1 LNGCRAV
8 NISNH
13 TLDGRIVL
21 VTGAGGDLGSV
32 AAKTCAG
39 AGATVILLGRT
50 LARLE
55 GTYDRIVRQGGP
67 EPLLAPLDLATAM
80 PEELAAIAGSIKSQF
95 GALHGL
101 IHCAAHMDYLGP
113 LRDVGDDQWRQA
125 LDVNLTG
132 AFRLTRTLLPLLT
145 RSEAAAV
152 VFVTDSEA
160 ERRRGYWGPYAVAKA
175 GLEAFALILADEY
188 DGAGTLR
195 VNLFTPGAIRTRLR
209 RKAFP
214 AETTTEPA
222 ALAPYFIDLM
232 RSDSPYTNG
241 GRVTAAAIE
250 PSIIEEEL
258 QHVRT

>member
-1 LNGCRAV
+1 MNT
-8 NISNH
+8 SKP

-21 VTGAGGDLGSV
+21 VTGAGGDLGSL
-32 AAKTCAG
+32 AAEACAG

-55 GTYDRIVRQGGP
+55 STYDRIVQRGGP
-67 EPLLAPLDLATAM
+67 EPLLAPLDLAAAA
-80 PEELAAIAGSIKSQF
+80 PEALSTIAGSIESRF

-113 LRDVGDDQWRQA
+113 LRDVTETQWSQA

-145 RSEAAAV
+145 NTEAAAV
-152 VFVTDSEA
+152 VVVTDTEA

-175 GLEAFALILADEY
+175 GLEAFALVLADEY

-195 VNLFTPGAIRTRLR
+195 VNLFAPGPIRTRLR

-214 AETTTEPA
+214 AEAGADPA
-222 ALAPYFIDLM
+222 VLAPYFIDLM
-232 RSDSPYTNG
+232 RSDSPYLNG
-241 GRVTAAAIE
+241 ERIARAAVE
-250 PSIIEEEL
+250 PSVIEEEF

>member
-1 LNGCRAV
+1 MTTTAP
-8 NISNH
+8 
-13 TLDGRIVL
+13 TLEGRIVL
-21 VTGAGGDLGSV
+21 ITGAGGDLGAV
-32 AAKTCAG
+32 AAEACAD

-55 GTYDRIVRQGGP
+55 ATYDRIVRQGDP
-67 EPLLAPLDLATAM
+67 EPLLAPLDLATATA
-80 PEELAAIAGSIKSQF
+80 EELSAIAGSIESQF

-113 LRDVGDDQWRQA
+113 LRDVTDTQWSQA

-152 VFVTDSEA
+152 VFVSDSEA

-175 GLEAFALILADEY
+175 GLEAFALVLADEY

-195 VNLFTPGAIRTRLR
+195 VNLFTPGAVRTRLR

-214 AETTTEPA
+214 AEATTEPA

-232 RSDSPYTNG
+232 RSDSPYANG
-241 GRVTAAAIE
+241 ERVAAAALE
-250 PSIIEEEL
+250 PSIIEEEI

>member
-1 LNGCRAV
+1 MSAANPALQSRTV
-8 NISNH
+8 VI
-13 TLDGRIVL
+13 
-21 VTGAGGDLGSV
+21 TGAGGDLGAV
-32 AAKTCAG
+32 AAEACAG

-55 GTYDRIVRQGGP
+55 ATYDRIVRQGGP
-67 EPLLAPLDLATAM
+67 EPLLAPLDLATAT
-80 PEELAAIAGSIKSQF
+80 PEELSAIAGSIESRL

-101 IHCAAHMDYLGP
+101 IHCAAHMDYLSP
-113 LRDVGDDQWRQA
+113 LRDVGDAQWRDT

-152 VFVTDSEA
+152 VFVSDSEA
-160 ERRRGYWGPYAVAKA
+160 ERPRSYWGPYAVAKA
-175 GLEAFALILADEY
+175 GLEAFARVLADEY

-195 VNLFTPGAIRTRLR
+195 VNLLTPGAIRTRLR

-214 AETTTEPA
+214 AETALEPA
-222 ALAPYFIDLM
+222 ALAPCFVDLM
-232 RSDSPYTNG
+232 RSDSPYANG
-241 GRVTAAAIE
+241 ERIAAAVT
-250 PSIIEEEL
+250 PSAIEEEI

>member
-1 LNGCRAV
+1 MMTADP
-8 NISNH
+8 
-13 TLDGRIVL
+13 TLEGRIVL
-21 VTGAGGDLGSV
+21 ITGAGGDLGAV
-32 AAKTCAG
+32 AAEACAG

-50 LARLE
+50 LTRLE
-55 GTYDRIVRQGGP
+55 ATYDRIVRQGGP
-67 EPLLAPLDLATAM
+67 EPLLAPLDLAAAT
-80 PEELAAIAGSIKSQF
+80 PEELSAIAGSVESRL

-101 IHCAAHMDYLGP
+101 IHCAAHMDYLGS
-113 LRDVGDDQWRQA
+113 LRDVGDAQWRDA

-160 ERRRGYWGPYAVAKA
+160 ERRRSYWGPYAVAKA
-175 GLEAFALILADEY
+175 GLEAFALVLADEY

-195 VNLFTPGAIRTRLR
+195 VNLLTPGPVRTRLR

-214 AETTTEPA
+214 AETAPGPA
-222 ALAPYFIDLM
+222 ALAPCFVDLM
-232 RSDSPYTNG
+232 RSDSPYANG
-241 GRVTAAAIE
+241 ERIAPAAVE
-250 PSIIEEEL
+250 PSVIEEEI